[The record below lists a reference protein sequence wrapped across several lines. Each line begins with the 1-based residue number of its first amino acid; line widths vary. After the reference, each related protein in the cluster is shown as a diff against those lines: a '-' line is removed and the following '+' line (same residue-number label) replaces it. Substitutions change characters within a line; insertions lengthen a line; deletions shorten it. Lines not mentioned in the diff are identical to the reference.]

1 MSQNLHPVN
10 PSSSTNVATEEDV
23 IDIKQIVAKVIQNW
37 SLFAISILLCFVLA
51 WVYWYYASP
60 SWHVASKVLVK
71 NSNSGPQGGLG
82 GTLSGDGASLFN
94 SKSSA
99 DNEIQVLKS
108 RTLMEKTVLAMQLNV
123 KTFLKDGFKRKE
135 IYEDAPFTVGMS
147 SFKADTVMGRAYNI
161 SINDD
166 LSYNITNS
174 DDDIDINAKFGD
186 SVKLRQY
193 NLVLN
198 YKPGFKHAN
207 KYEVVIQ
214 SPDAAVSGFSNDFN
228 AVLSDKQATTIDLT
242 FTYTNPAK
250 GEAILDKIME
260 LYLSYNLQN
269 EKQIADSTIAFID
282 SRIILVSR
290 ELNNI
295 EKQFEQYKTQ
305 NNLANI
311 SEQSK
316 ALVSSASNYYD
327 KLAQQEIQLSIIN
340 DLEKY
345 LNNPKN
351 KNVIPSSLI
360 NPTDQSFGQ
369 AINSYNDLL
378 LTRDKASLS
387 YTEDNPVI
395 ENIEKQI
402 SNSRIN
408 LLRNIGTYKKTL
420 QVGKQQLQQQNTGFT
435 GQLRQ
440 LPNKERNYLDFSR
453 QQNLK
458 QELFLFLLQKREESA
473 ISRNSTISSSRII
486 DKAKSEF
493 FPFKPKRSIIF
504 AVALFLGIL
513 FPALYLLLK
522 EMLNVRIDT
531 KSDIERMTSAPIIGE
546 IGHNSD
552 KQSLVTGTNSRS
564 VISEQFR
571 SLRTNLQFVLDGSKS
586 NVLLFTSS
594 MSGEGKSF
602 LSLNLGSALALT
614 DKKVVFVEMD
624 LRKPKLSESV
634 GLTTDNGYTNYAIS
648 DNDDYD
654 FKKLLKPLSF
664 NKNCFL
670 ISSGPIPPNP
680 AELLMNG
687 KLEKLLAYLK
697 NEFDYVIMDCAPV
710 GLVTDALMLERHAD
724 LTFYVTRQGFTYKSQ
739 LNIVND
745 LIKSQKVKALY
756 IVVNDIKTQKGGYSS
771 YGQGYYGYG
780 YGVDEQQTNWL
791 SKFKFWK

>member
-1 MSQNLHPVN
+1 MSSNLSSVN
-10 PSSSTNVATEEDV
+10 NSVQTGTTPEEDA
-23 IDIKQIVAKVIQNW
+23 IDIKKIVAHLVQNW
-37 SLFAISILLCFVLA
+37 ILFIASIIICIILA
-51 WVYWYYASP
+51 TLYWYYALP
-60 SWHVASKVLVK
+60 SWHVASKILVVDSK
-71 NSNSGPQGGLG
+71 NGPQGGLS
-82 GTLSGDGASLFN
+82 GTLSSEMGSLFN
-94 SKSSA
+94 AKSSA

-108 RTLMEKTVLAMQLNV
+108 RTLIEKTVASMQLNV
-123 KTFLKDGFKRKE
+123 KTYLKNGLKNKE
-135 IYEDAPFTVGMS
+135 IYNDAPFTVKIAS
-147 SFKADTVMGRAYNI
+147 YKVDTVILKKYDVVII
-161 SINDD
+161 SDNEYRI
-166 LSYNITNS
+166 S
-174 DDDIDINAKFGD
+174 DSEDDIDIKAKFGQTI
-186 SVKLRQY
+186 SLPQY
-193 NLVLN
+193 NIVLE
-198 YKPGFKHAN
+198 YVPGASHAK
-207 KYEVVIQ
+207 KYEIAIQ
-214 SPDAAVSGFSNDFN
+214 SPDGAVAEVTKDFN
-228 AVLSDKQATTIDLT
+228 ALLSDKQATTIDLT
-242 FTYTNPAK
+242 YTYSHPAK
-250 GEAILDKIME
+250 GEAILNKIME
-260 LYLSYNLQN
+260 LYLVSNLQN
-269 EKQIADSTIAFID
+269 EKLIADSTIAFID
-282 SRIILVSR
+282 SRIILVSN

-295 EKQFEQYKTQ
+295 EKQFEQYKTK

-311 SEQSK
+311 TEQSK
-316 ALVSSASNYYD
+316 SLVSSASNYYD

-360 NPTDQSFGQ
+360 NPSDQSFGQ

-378 LTRDKASLS
+378 ISRDKSSLS

-395 ENIEKQI
+395 LNYDKQI
-402 SNSRIN
+402 SNSRLN
-408 LLRNIGTYKKTL
+408 LLRNIATYKKTL
-420 QVGKQQLQQQNTGFT
+420 QVGKQQLQQKNAGFT
-435 GQLRQ
+435 GQLNQ

-473 ISRNSTISSSRII
+473 ISRNSTISSSRVI
-486 DKAKSEF
+486 DTAKSEF
-493 FPFKPKRSIIF
+493 LPFKPKRSIIYII
-504 AVALFLGIL
+504 ALFLGVLI
-513 FPALYLLLK
+513 PGIYLLFK
-522 EMLNVRIDT
+522 ELLNVRIDS
-531 KSDIERMTSAPIIGE
+531 KSDIESITNVPIIGE

-634 GLTTDNGYTNYAIS
+634 GLSIDNGYTNYAIS
-648 DNDDYD
+648 EEINYD

-670 ISSGPIPPNP
+670 ISAGPIPPNP
-680 AELLMNG
+680 AELLING
-687 KLEKLLAYLK
+687 KLEKLITYLRS
-697 NEFDYVIMDCAPV
+697 EFDYIIMDCAPV
-710 GLVTDALMLERHAD
+710 GLVTDALMLERHVD
-724 LTFYVTRQGFTYKSQ
+724 LTFFVTRQNFTFKSQ
-739 LNIVND
+739 LNILNG
-745 LIKSQKVKALY
+745 LIKTQKIESLY

-780 YGVDEQQTNWL
+780 IDSEQDNWL
-791 SKFKFWK
+791 SKIKFWK